1 MTFLS
6 AWRLLLLVVPI
17 ALAITYVVMMRRRSQ
32 VAARFSSVD
41 LLASIVPKRSGWQRF
56 LPWAALLTALAVG
69 VLAFAQ
75 PAMTVRTPK
84 ERATIMLTLDT
95 SASMAADDVSPTRL
109 QAAQESARGFVKSL
123 PPTLQVGLVTFDS
136 NAQLDLAPTTDRA
149 ALLQAIDSMQ
159 LGGGTATGSGI
170 NLSLQAIAGVKP
182 GADGKKAPAAIVLMS
197 DGAPTVGDG
206 DLSPE
211 ESVADA
217 TTKAKAAH
225 VPVTTIAFGT
235 ADGTVTVGG
244 ETQAVPSD
252 PAAMKAIAEATGGKS
267 FTAESSS
274 QLSSVYD
281 EIGSSVGYDESTTEV
296 TAWFAGAAFLLA
308 ALAAGFALRWGQQLA

>member
-1 MTFLS
+1 M
-6 AWRLLLLVVPI
+6 
-17 ALAITYVVMMRRRSQ
+17 
-32 VAARFSSVD
+32 
-41 LLASIVPKRSGWQRF
+41 
-56 LPWAALLTALAVG
+56 
-69 VLAFAQ
+69 
-75 PAMTVRTPK
+75 
-84 ERATIMLTLDT
+84 
-95 SASMAADDVSPTRL
+95 
-109 QAAQESARGFVKSL
+109 
-123 PPTLQVGLVTFDS
+123 QVGLVTFDS

-225 VPVTTIAFGT
+225 VPVTTIASERPT
-235 ADGTVTVGG
+235 ALS
-244 ETQAVPSD
+244 PSV
-252 PAAMKAIAEATGGKS
+252 AR
-267 FTAESSS
+267 
-274 QLSSVYD
+274 
-281 EIGSSVGYDESTTEV
+281 
-296 TAWFAGAAFLLA
+296 
-308 ALAAGFALRWGQQLA
+308 LRLCRPTPQR